1 MDDSETLKRR
11 AGEAAASLVRSGTV
25 VGLGTGSTARYVIA
39 AIGRAVAD
47 GTLTDVVGVPTSAA
61 SERMAL
67 EAGIPLVELGPDGV
81 DIAIDGADEI
91 DPALE
96 AIKGLGGAMT
106 REKIVAAAA
115 RRFVLV
121 ADASKRVDRLGER
134 APVPVEV
141 LRFGWRRT
149 AAALASLG
157 CTPKVR
163 GGEGSP
169 ALTDNGHPV
178 PDCEVAAGFDAVAFA
193 AAADA
198 LPGVVGHGLFLG
210 IARTAF
216 IAGDGDVVRVDR
228 PGAAA

>member
-1 MDDSETLKRR
+1 MEDIETLKRR
-11 AGEAAASLVRSGTV
+11 AGEAAAGLVRSGTV

-39 AIGRAVAD
+39 AIGRALSD
-47 GTLTDVVGVPTSAA
+47 GTLTDVSGVPTSAA
-61 SERMAL
+61 CERMAR
-67 EAGIPLVELGPDGV
+67 EAGIPIEELGAAGV

-121 ADASKRVDRLGER
+121 ADASKRVGRLGER

-149 AAALASLG
+149 AAALAALG
-157 CTPKVR
+157 CSPRLR
-163 GGEGSP
+163 GGEDAP

-178 PDCEVAAGFDAVAFA
+178 LDCAVPAGFDAAAFA

-198 LPGVVGHGLFLG
+198 LPGVVGTGLFLG
-210 IARTAF
+210 LAHTAF
-216 IAGDGDVVRVDR
+216 IAEGGDVVRLDR
-228 PGAAA
+228 DGAAP

>member
-1 MDDSETLKRR
+1 MDDIETLKRR
-11 AGEAAASLVRSGTV
+11 AGEAAAGLVRSGTV

-39 AIGRAVAD
+39 AIGRALAD
-47 GTLTDVVGVPTSAA
+47 GTLTDVSGVPTSAA
-61 SERMAL
+61 CERMAR
-67 EAGIPLVELGPDGV
+67 EAGIPLVELGAAGV

-121 ADASKRVDRLGER
+121 ADATKRVERLGER

-157 CTPKVR
+157 CTPRLR
-163 GGEGSP
+163 GGEAAP

-178 PDCEVAAGFDAVAFA
+178 LDCAVPAGFDAAAFA
-193 AAADA
+193 AAVDT
-198 LPGVVGHGLFLG
+198 LPGVVGTGLFLG
-210 IARTAF
+210 LARTAF
-216 IAGDGDVVRVDR
+216 IAGDGDVVRLER
-228 PGAAA
+228 GGAAS

>member
-1 MDDSETLKRR
+1 MDDIESLKRR
-11 AGEAAASLVRSGTV
+11 AGEAAAALVRSGTV

-39 AIGRAVAD
+39 AIGRALAD
-47 GTLTDVVGVPTSAA
+47 GSLTAVTGVPTSAA
-61 SERMAL
+61 SERMAR
-67 EAGIPLVELGPDGV
+67 EAGIPLVELGAAGV

-91 DPALE
+91 DPSLD

-106 REKIVAAAA
+106 REKVVAAAA

-121 ADASKRVDRLGER
+121 ADASKRVERLGEL

-157 CTPKVR
+157 CTPQLR
-163 GGEGSP
+163 GGEDAP
-169 ALTDNGHPV
+169 TLTDNGHPV
-178 PDCEVAAGFDAVAFA
+178 LDCAVPAGFDAAAFA
-193 AAADA
+193 AATDA
-198 LPGVVGHGLFLG
+198 LPGVVGNGLFLG

-216 IAGDGDVVRVDR
+216 IASAGDVVRLDR
-228 PGAAA
+228 DGEAS